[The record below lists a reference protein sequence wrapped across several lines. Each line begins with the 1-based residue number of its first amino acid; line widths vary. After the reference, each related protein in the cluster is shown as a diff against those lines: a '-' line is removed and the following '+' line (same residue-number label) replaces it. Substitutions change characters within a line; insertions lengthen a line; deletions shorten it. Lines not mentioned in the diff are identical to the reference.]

1 VFNDKTKLTN
11 TKTVL
16 NYENLQFLVLSSFLE
31 DVETFVNTLVVKSEQ
46 HSLYLSFYSL
56 KSYTHQC
63 SYCNKFQC
71 MVQTENAFV
80 AALLKSLNTFCSLRI
95 YSITTVI

>member
-1 VFNDKTKLTN
+1 
-11 TKTVL
+11 
-16 NYENLQFLVLSSFLE
+16 
-31 DVETFVNTLVVKSEQ
+31 
-46 HSLYLSFYSL
+46 
-56 KSYTHQC
+56 
-63 SYCNKFQC
+63 